1 MKRKTADESF
11 RFPFLINN
19 QSQVSNTLTLRR
31 KTCNM
36 SSEEGCWE
44 TGLPAG
50 DWIPLVSLGITMFCL
65 AVLELYWFLNSP
77 ECSEILQPMTAVAT
91 SWGKIHYR
99 SAPLLLGSPGGSVV
113 KSASLIAQ
121 LVKNPL
127 QCRRPGFDS
136 WFGKTPWRRKW
147 QSTPVYLPG
156 ESHGQRSLVGYS
168 PWGRKRRTW
177 LSD

>member
-1 MKRKTADESF
+1 MKRKTAVESF

-77 ECSEILQPMTAVAT
+77 ECSEITTAHD
-91 SWGKIHYR
+91 SSGNFM
-99 SAPLLLGSPGGSVV
+99 G
-113 KSASLIAQ
+113 
-121 LVKNPL
+121 KNPL
-127 QCRRPGFDS
+127 QEWPIVFGLS
-136 WFGKTPWRRKW
+136 W
-147 QSTPVYLPG
+147 
-156 ESHGQRSLVGYS
+156 
-168 PWGRKRRTW
+168 W
-177 LSD
+177 LSGKIGFPHSSVGKESSAMQDTWV

>member
-1 MKRKTADESF
+1 MKRKTAVESF

-19 QSQVSNTLTLRR
+19 QSQMSNTLTLRR

-36 SSEEGCWE
+36 SSEKGCRG

-50 DWIPLVSLGITMFCL
+50 DWIPLVSLHITTLCL
-65 AVLELYWFLNSP
+65 AVLLVLYWFLNSP

-99 SAPLLLGSPGGSVV
+99 SAPLLLGFPGGSVV

-121 LVKNPL
+121 LVKNPSAMQETWVSFLVWEDPLEKEMAIHSSILAWRIPWTEEPGGL
-127 QCRRPGFDS
+127 QS
-136 WFGKTPWRRKW
+136 M
-147 QSTPVYLPG
+147 
-156 ESHGQRSLVGYS
+156 ESQEQDTS
-168 PWGRKRRTW
+168 
-177 LSD
+177 